1 MSRTTRTRYGE
12 RRSTPGASPS
22 LRLSVRLAS
31 RFYRLASAV
40 GHLLESAGRR
50 AHSLSLF
57 RGGDLLKYPLPRRA
71 RIHPVLATRTSGIVL
86 AALLHK
92 ITPRLE
98 ALGLTRR
105 LRRSQSMLTKQLRVL
120 RNYPERAMPFGI
132 ALLLTV
138 AVVASLL
145 PGAPAD
151 ARLALISVDGESDV
165 ASTDSATTNG
175 TWGSGQDIDT
185 GAVDMVSPLVDAT
198 SLDGEL
204 LIGEVPLGASA
215 SWRAI
220 EPRMLMSE
228 SDTSLSAAGDFGV
241 VIQADGRFMLPAA
254 IDPIVHDGRS
264 HLIVHVVRRG
274 ESLQAIAQKY
284 HVSLMELVWSN
295 GLTNIDRP
303 AGGRRLRVPDT
314 HGVVHIVKEHETLK
328 SIAARVGVSVKRL
341 MDYND
346 LRSANVVIGMVLIAP
361 GGHGASLPTYQT
373 PWNGVYAYSG
383 SLPKVYSG
391 TTFRYPVP
399 GGSYVRGFTRTHQG
413 MDIAAPIGRP
423 ILAAAAGVVVRAGW
437 MSGGC
442 ANTVFIAHGSNLYT
456 GYCHQSRILVSV
468 GQRVARG
475 QIIGLV
481 GSTGNSTGPHCH
493 FLVSRGSP
501 FSYNSVL
508 YDPSRFL
515 P

>member
-165 ASTDSATTNG
+165 ASTESNRDN
-175 TWGSGQDIDT
+175 
-185 GAVDMVSPLVDAT
+185 VS
-198 SLDGEL
+198 
-204 LIGEVPLGASA
+204 
-215 SWRAI
+215 
-220 EPRMLMSE
+220 
-228 SDTSLSAAGDFGV
+228 
-241 VIQADGRFMLPAA
+241 
-254 IDPIVHDGRS
+254 
-264 HLIVHVVRRG
+264 
-274 ESLQAIAQKY
+274 
-284 HVSLMELVWSN
+284 
-295 GLTNIDRP
+295 
-303 AGGRRLRVPDT
+303 
-314 HGVVHIVKEHETLK
+314 
-328 SIAARVGVSVKRL
+328 ARVNLV
-341 MDYND
+341 YD
-346 LRSANVVIGMVLIAP
+346 LRGDTL
-361 GGHGASLPTYQT
+361 L
-373 PWNGVYAYSG
+373 
-383 SLPKVYSG
+383 L
-391 TTFRYPVP
+391 FR
-399 GGSYVRGFTRTHQG
+399 
-413 MDIAAPIGRP
+413 
-423 ILAAAAGVVVRAGW
+423 
-437 MSGGC
+437 
-442 ANTVFIAHGSNLYT
+442 
-456 GYCHQSRILVSV
+456 
-468 GQRVARG
+468 
-475 QIIGLV
+475 GL
-481 GSTGNSTGPHCH
+481 SI
-493 FLVSRGSP
+493 
-501 FSYNSVL
+501 
-508 YDPSRFL
+508 
-515 P
+515 

>member
-1 MSRTTRTRYGE
+1 
-12 RRSTPGASPS
+12 
-22 LRLSVRLAS
+22 
-31 RFYRLASAV
+31 
-40 GHLLESAGRR
+40 
-50 AHSLSLF
+50 
-57 RGGDLLKYPLPRRA
+57 
-71 RIHPVLATRTSGIVL
+71 
-86 AALLHK
+86 
-92 ITPRLE
+92 
-98 ALGLTRR
+98 
-105 LRRSQSMLTKQLRVL
+105 
-120 RNYPERAMPFGI
+120 MPFGI

-138 AVVASLL
+138 AVIASFL

-151 ARLALISVDGESDV
+151 ARLTLISVDAESDV
-165 ASTDSATTNG
+165 ASTDSATTSG
-175 TWGSGQDIDT
+175 TWGPGQDMDT
-185 GAVDMVSPLVDAT
+185 GFIDQAATLANAT
-198 SLDGEL
+198 SLDGEM

-215 SWRAI
+215 SWRSI
-220 EPRMLMSE
+220 EPRMLFSE
-228 SDTSLSAAGDFGV
+228 SDASLSAAGDFGV
-241 VIQADGRFMLPAA
+241 VIQADGRFTLPAA
-254 IDPIVHDGRS
+254 INPVVHDGRA

-274 ESLQAIAQKY
+274 ESLQAIARQY

-328 SIAARVGVSVKRL
+328 YIAARVGVSVKRL

-346 LRSANVVIGMVLIAP
+346 LKSANVVIGMVLIAP
-361 GGHGASLPTYQT
+361 GGHGAALPTYKT
-373 PWNGVYAYSG
+373 PWHGVYAYSG
-383 SLPKVYSG
+383 ALPKVYSG

-399 GGSYVRGFTRTHQG
+399 GGRYVRGFTRTHQG
-413 MDIAAPIGRP
+413 MDIAAAMGHP

-437 MSGGC
+437 MAGGC
-442 ANTVFIAHGSNLYT
+442 ANTVFIAHGSNLFT

-468 GQRVARG
+468 GQHVARG

-493 FLVSRGSP
+493 FLVSHGFP
-501 FSYNSVL
+501 FSYNSTL